1 MAAPE
6 RQNPLDLIEVDEY
19 LETLLE
25 YFAEENFD
33 DSTDRISAVSAGSR
47 ANPPF
52 IVFRFLGENEVNN
65 LDQITT
71 FAYRYEA
78 VITNDIRKNNIQ
90 QAKLL
95 KDLMESYGFGMTI
108 LEEFAV
114 EAKDTFAIRLF
125 IYYND

>member
-6 RQNPLDLIEVDEY
+6 RQNPLDLIEIDDYFEA
-19 LETLLE
+19 LLE
-25 YFAEENFD
+25 HFAFENFE
-33 DSTDRISAVSAGSR
+33 DSTDRICAVSAGAR

-52 IVFRFLGENEVNN
+52 IVFRFLGENEVSN
-65 LDQITT
+65 LDEIST

-78 VITNDIRKNNIQ
+78 VITNDIRKNNIR

-95 KDLMESYGFGMTI
+95 KDFMESYGFGVTI
-108 LEEFAV
+108 LEEFGV
-114 EAKDTFAIRLF
+114 EAKDTYAIRLF